1 MVKYVAK
8 ILTVP
13 LVHILSSLTNRITNV
28 AKKATND
35 SNLDAL
41 KGEYEALK
49 ESLLKVVKT
58 EIDNL
63 RDILHLIRL
72 SAYIQRPF
80 QARTVALIKALR
92 YLDEESDNTNVVGRY
107 ELNT

>member
-1 MVKYVAK
+1 MVVAK
-8 ILTVP
+8 LLIVP
-13 LVHILSSLTNRITNV
+13 LVHILCSLINHITDV

-35 SNLDAL
+35 SNLEVL
-41 KGEYEALK
+41 KGEYEALR
-49 ESLLKVVKT
+49 ESLLKVVKA

-80 QARTVALIKALR
+80 QARTVALIKAIC
-92 YLDEESDNTNVVGRY
+92 YLDEESDNTNIVGRY
-107 ELNT
+107 ELNM